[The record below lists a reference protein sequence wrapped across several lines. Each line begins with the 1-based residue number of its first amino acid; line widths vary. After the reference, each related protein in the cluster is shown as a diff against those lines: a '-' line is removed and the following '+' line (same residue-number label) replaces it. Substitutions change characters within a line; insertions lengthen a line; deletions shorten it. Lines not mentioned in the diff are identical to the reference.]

1 VAATIGALALALTA
15 CSSSSAPA
23 TTTTTT
29 SATPTTDFVAKAN
42 AICRTINQKVGSVQ
56 PPSSSGPP
64 TVADLPGYATYFRK
78 TIPYAQQ
85 GTAQLLALT
94 PPAAIKQHVAT
105 LLKSDQDQIVDA
117 ENALRAASGG
127 DRTGFIAAVQ
137 KLQTDSSPGNAAA
150 TAAGLTDCAGS
161 SG

>member
-1 VAATIGALALALTA
+1 MALTA
-15 CSSSSAPA
+15 CSSSSTTA
-23 TTTTTT
+23 TTSTT
-29 SATPTTDFVAKAN
+29 SAAPTTDFVAKAN
-42 AICRTINQKVGSVQ
+42 AICRTITQKVGAVQ

-64 TVADLPGYATYFRK
+64 TVADLPGYAAYFRK
-78 TIPYAQQ
+78 TIPYAQA

-94 PPAAIKQHVAT
+94 PPAAIKQHVST
-105 LLKSDQDQIVDA
+105 LLKSDQNQIVDA
-117 ENALRAASGG
+117 ENALRSASSG
-127 DRTGFIAAVQ
+127 DRTGFISAVQ